1 MSETRM
7 AQNMDTTDE
16 QYLRLI
22 ELLSNYDSTLE
33 QLQKGF
39 QDGYIQLSRS
49 NYYNKDSLRGNYGE
63 DYWDETYIGQLMAT
77 VEEKNSKVVVEIV
90 KRKAQDEQEKKEEED
105 NKLTQRKKGTKP
117 EKQKTQSHK
126 LKQDYDPILMFGG
139 VLSVPSSLR
148 QSQTS
153 FKGCIPLIAQLIN
166 YKNEILT
173 LVETLSEQE

>member
-1 MSETRM
+1 M
-7 AQNMDTTDE
+7 
-16 QYLRLI
+16 
-22 ELLSNYDSTLE
+22 
-33 QLQKGF
+33 
-39 QDGYIQLSRS
+39 
-49 NYYNKDSLRGNYGE
+49 
-63 DYWDETYIGQLMAT
+63 
-77 VEEKNSKVVVEIV
+77 
-90 KRKAQDEQEKKEEED
+90 
-105 NKLTQRKKGTKP
+105 TQRKKGTKP